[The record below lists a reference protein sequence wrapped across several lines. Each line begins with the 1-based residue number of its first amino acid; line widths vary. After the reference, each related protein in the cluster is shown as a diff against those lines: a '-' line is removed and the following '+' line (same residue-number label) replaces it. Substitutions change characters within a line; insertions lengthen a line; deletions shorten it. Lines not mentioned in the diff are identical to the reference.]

1 MTMGQQARVKDRQT
15 RQANT
20 ASVVVECRDV
30 WKLFGA
36 QADRARAAIAAEGL
50 GKAELLQRFNCVIG
64 VAGAS
69 FTVER
74 GEIFCIM
81 GLSGSGK
88 STLVRL
94 VNGLIE
100 PTAGAILIEGEEIG
114 RKSAADLR
122 RLRAEKIGM
131 VFQSF
136 ALLPHRNVLDNVAF
150 GLELRGMSR
159 AERERIALRVLE
171 QVKLAEWAGRYPSEL
186 SGGMQQRVGL
196 ARALAGDPEL
206 LLMDEPFGALDPLIR
221 RQLQDQFLS
230 LSRVMRKTTIFIT
243 HDLDEAIR
251 LGTRIAIMRDGQL
264 VQIGTPAEIVRKPA
278 DDYVADFVSGLSRL
292 KLLQAADIMRRV
304 DERGRA
310 TINAN
315 CPRARL
321 DSDLDRLV
329 DLAAESD
336 EPIVIETDDGVAVG
350 LVDKKALLRGI
361 QGKPGDG

>member
-1 MTMGQQARVKDRQT
+1 MSLRP
-15 RQANT
+15 T
-20 ASVVVECRDV
+20 ASISRKPPEAPASAAQTVVECRDV
-30 WKLFGA
+30 WKLFGVQA
-36 QADRARAAIAAEGL
+36 QRARAAIASEGL
-50 GKAELLQRFNCVIG
+50 GKTELLQRYNCVIG

-94 VNGLIE
+94 INGLIE
-100 PTAGAILIEGEEIG
+100 PTSGSILIDREEIG
-114 RKSAADLR
+114 RKSSSELR

-136 ALLPHRNVLDNVAF
+136 ALLPHRNVLDNAAF
-150 GLELRGMSR
+150 GLELRGVSR
-159 AERERIALRVLE
+159 AERERIAMRVLE
-171 QVKLAEWAGRYPSEL
+171 QVKLAEWAGRNPSEL

-230 LSRVMRKTTIFIT
+230 LSRVMRKTTVFIT

-292 KLLQAADIMRRV
+292 KLLRASDIMTPITGAHV
-304 DERGRA
+304 SAG
-310 TINAN
+310 
-315 CPRARL
+315 PRARP
-321 DSDLDRLV
+321 DSDLDELV
-329 DLAAESD
+329 DLASVHD
-336 EPIVIETDDGVAVG
+336 EPILIETDDGVVVG

>member
-1 MTMGQQARVKDRQT
+1 MALRPSSAVLRKPPVMQASAPQI
-15 RQANT
+15 
-20 ASVVVECRDV
+20 VVECRDV
-30 WKLFGA
+30 WKLFGL
-36 QADRARAAIAAEGL
+36 QAERARAAIASEGL
-50 GKAELLQRFNCVIG
+50 GKAELLQRYNCVIG

-94 VNGLIE
+94 INGLIE
-100 PTAGAILIEGEEIG
+100 PTAGSVLIDGDEIG
-114 RKSAADLR
+114 RKSAAELR
-122 RLRAEKIGM
+122 RLRGKKIGM

-171 QVKLAEWAGRYPSEL
+171 EVKLSGWAGRNPSEL

-292 KLLQAADIMRRV
+292 KLLRASDIMV
-304 DERGRA
+304 PIAGA
-310 TINAN
+310 TIVGG
-315 CPRARL
+315 PRARP
-321 DSDLDRLV
+321 DADLDELV
-329 DLAAESD
+329 DLAAVHD
-336 EPIVIETDDGVAVG
+336 EPITIATDDGVAIG
-350 LVDKKALLRGI
+350 MVDKKALLRGI
-361 QGKPGDG
+361 QGKPSDG

>member
-1 MTMGQQARVKDRQT
+1 MALRPSSTAPRKPPPMQASAAQI
-15 RQANT
+15 
-20 ASVVVECRDV
+20 VVECRDV
-30 WKLFGA
+30 WKLFGV
-36 QADRARAAIAAEGL
+36 QAERARAAIASEGL
-50 GKAELLQRFNCVIG
+50 GKSELLQRYNCVIG

-69 FTVER
+69 FKVER

-94 VNGLIE
+94 INGLIE
-100 PTAGAILIEGEEIG
+100 PTAGSILIDGEEIG
-114 RKSAADLR
+114 RKSAAELR
-122 RLRAEKIGM
+122 RLRGEKIGM

-150 GLELRGMSR
+150 GLELRGVSR
-159 AERERIALRVLE
+159 AERERIAMRILD
-171 QVKLAEWAGRYPSEL
+171 QVKLAEWAGRNPSEL

-230 LSRVMRKTTIFIT
+230 LSRVMRKTTVFIT

-292 KLLQAADIMRRV
+292 KLLRASDIMTPIAGADIV
-304 DERGRA
+304 GG
-310 TINAN
+310 
-315 CPRARL
+315 PRARP
-321 DSDLDRLV
+321 DADLDALV
-329 DLAAESD
+329 DLAAVHD
-336 EPIVIETDDGVAVG
+336 EPILIATDDGVAVG

-361 QGKPGDG
+361 QGKPADG

>member
-1 MTMGQQARVKDRQT
+1 MALRPSSVASRKPPVPE
-15 RQANT
+15 AAT
-20 ASVVVECRDV
+20 AQIVVECRDV
-30 WKLFGA
+30 WKLFGV
-36 QADRARAAIAAEGL
+36 QAERARAAIASEGL
-50 GKAELLQRFNCVIG
+50 GKAELLQRYDCVIG

-69 FTVER
+69 FTVKR

-100 PTAGAILIEGEEIG
+100 PTSGSVLIDGDDIG
-114 RKSAADLR
+114 RKSPGELR

-136 ALLPHRNVLDNVAF
+136 ALLPHRNVIDNAAF
-150 GLELRGMSR
+150 GLELRGLAR
-159 AERERIALRVLE
+159 AERERTAMRVLE
-171 QVKLAEWAGRYPSEL
+171 QVKLAEWAGRFPSEL

-230 LSRVMRKTTIFIT
+230 LSRQMRKTTIFIT

-292 KLLQAADIMRRV
+292 KLLQAADIMTPFAKGSI
-304 DERGRA
+304 EA
-310 TINAN
+310 TW
-315 CPRARL
+315 PRARP

-329 DLAAESD
+329 DLAAMHDS
-336 EPIVIETDDGVAVG
+336 PIVIETDDGVPVG

-361 QGKPGDG
+361 QGKSGDG

>member
-1 MTMGQQARVKDRQT
+1 MALRPATIAAPRNPSTPQASAPQ
-15 RQANT
+15 
-20 ASVVVECRDV
+20 VVVECRDV
-30 WKLFGA
+30 WKLFGV
-36 QADRARAAIAAEGL
+36 QAERARAAIASEGL
-50 GKAELLQRFNCVIG
+50 GKAELLQRYNCVIG

-94 VNGLIE
+94 INGLIE
-100 PTAGAILIEGEEIG
+100 PTAGSVLIDGDEIG
-114 RKSAADLR
+114 RKSAPELR
-122 RLRAEKIGM
+122 QLRAEKIGM

-150 GLELRGMSR
+150 GLELRGVSR
-159 AERERIALRVLE
+159 ADRERIAMRVLE
-171 QVKLAEWAGRYPSEL
+171 QVKLAEWAGRNPSEL

-230 LSRVMRKTTIFIT
+230 LSRVMRKTTVFIT

-292 KLLQAADIMRRV
+292 KLLRASDIMV
-304 DERGRA
+304 PIAGA
-310 TINAN
+310 AIIGG
-315 CPRARL
+315 PRARP
-321 DSDLDRLV
+321 DADLDELV
-329 DLAAESD
+329 DLAAVHD
-336 EPIVIETDDGVAVG
+336 DPITIATDDGVAIG
-350 LVDKKALLRGI
+350 MVDKKALLRGI

>member
-1 MTMGQQARVKDRQT
+1 MSLRPATTVSEKPPAKQAKAAQT
-15 RQANT
+15 
-20 ASVVVECRDV
+20 VVECRDV
-30 WKLFGA
+30 WKLFGP
-36 QADRARAAIAAEGL
+36 QADRARAAIVSEGL
-50 GKAELLQRFNCVIG
+50 SKAELLQRYNCVIG

-94 VNGLIE
+94 INGLIE
-100 PTAGAILIEGEEIG
+100 PTSGSVLIDGEEIG
-114 RKSAADLR
+114 RKSSSELR

-150 GLELRGMSR
+150 GLELRGVSR
-159 AERERIALRVLE
+159 ADRERIAMRVLE
-171 QVKLAEWAGRYPSEL
+171 QVKLAEWAGRNPSEL

-230 LSRVMRKTTIFIT
+230 LSRVMRKTTVFIT

-292 KLLQAADIMRRV
+292 KLLRACDIMLPIA
-304 DERGRA
+304 GA
-310 TINAN
+310 SPAGG
-315 CPRARL
+315 PRARP
-321 DSDLDRLV
+321 DSDLDQLV
-329 DLAAESD
+329 DLASLHD
-336 EPIVIETDDGVAVG
+336 EPILITTDDGVAVG

-361 QGKPGDG
+361 QGKPADG

>member
-1 MTMGQQARVKDRQT
+1 MQNALSSR
-15 RQANT
+15 T
-20 ASVVVECRDV
+20 AERPHTPDAAAPVVVECRDV

-36 QADRARAAIAAEGL
+36 QAERARAAIASEGL
-50 GKAELLQRFNCVIG
+50 GKTELLQRYNCVVG

-69 FTVER
+69 FSVRR

-94 VNGLIE
+94 LNGLIE
-100 PTAGAILIEGEEIG
+100 PTAGTILIDGEEIG
-114 RKSAADLR
+114 RKSPAELR

-136 ALLPHRNVLDNVAF
+136 ALLPHRNVIDNAAF
-150 GLELRGMSR
+150 GLELRGIAR
-159 AERERIALRVLE
+159 AERERTAMRVLE
-171 QVKLAEWAGRYPSEL
+171 QVKLAEWAGRFPAEL

-230 LSRVMRKTTIFIT
+230 LSRLMRKTTIFIT

-292 KLLQAADIMRRV
+292 KLLQAADVMSPIAGFGSGSI
-304 DERGRA
+304 EPSW
-310 TINAN
+310 
-315 CPRARL
+315 PRARP
-321 DSDLDRLV
+321 DSDLDELV
-329 DLAAESD
+329 DLAAMHD
-336 EPIVIETDDGVAVG
+336 APIVIETDDGVAVG
-350 LVDKKALLRGI
+350 LVDKKTLLRGI

>member
-1 MTMGQQARVKDRQT
+1 MALRPTSAVSHKPPEAQARAAQI
-15 RQANT
+15 
-20 ASVVVECRDV
+20 VVECRDV
-30 WKLFGA
+30 WKLFGV
-36 QADRARAAIAAEGL
+36 QAERARAAIASEGL
-50 GKAELLQRFNCVIG
+50 GKAELLQRYNCVIG

-94 VNGLIE
+94 INGLIE
-100 PTAGAILIEGEEIG
+100 PTAGSVLIDGDDIG
-114 RKSAADLR
+114 RKSAAELR
-122 RLRAEKIGM
+122 RLRGTKIGM

-150 GLELRGMSR
+150 GLELRGLSR
-159 AERERIALRVLE
+159 AERERIAMRVLE
-171 QVKLAEWAGRYPSEL
+171 QVKLAEWAGRNPSEL

-230 LSRVMRKTTIFIT
+230 LSRVMRKTTVFIT

-292 KLLQAADIMRRV
+292 KLLRASDIMAPIA
-304 DERGRA
+304 GA
-310 TINAN
+310 TIAGG
-315 CPRARL
+315 PRARP
-321 DSDLDRLV
+321 DADLDELV
-329 DLAAESD
+329 DLAAVHD
-336 EPIVIETDDGVAVG
+336 EPITIATDDGVAIGV
-350 LVDKKALLRGI
+350 VDKKALLRGI

>member
-1 MTMGQQARVKDRQT
+1 MALRPSSIAPRKPPVMQA
-15 RQANT
+15 A
-20 ASVVVECRDV
+20 AAPIVVECRDV
-30 WKLFGA
+30 WKLFGV
-36 QADRARAAIAAEGL
+36 QAERARAAIASEGL
-50 GKAELLQRFNCVIG
+50 GKTELLQRYNCVIG

-100 PTAGAILIEGEEIG
+100 PTAGSVLIDGDDIG
-114 RKSAADLR
+114 RKSAAELR
-122 RLRAEKIGM
+122 RLRSEKIGM

-136 ALLPHRNVLDNVAF
+136 ALLPHRNVIDNAAF
-150 GLELRGMSR
+150 GLELRGMAR
-159 AERERIALRVLE
+159 ADRERTAMRILE
-171 QVKLAEWAGRYPSEL
+171 QVKLAEWAGRFPAEL

-230 LSRVMRKTTIFIT
+230 LSRQMRKTTIFIT

-292 KLLQAADIMRRV
+292 KLLQAADIMTPLAV
-304 DERGRA
+304 AGAIDA
-310 TINAN
+310 SW
-315 CPRARL
+315 PRARP

-329 DLAAESD
+329 DLAAMHDS
-336 EPIVIETDDGVAVG
+336 PIVVETDDGVAIG